1 MKELKA
7 QTLAIF
13 SYIDPIVAI
22 ILSALL
28 LKENMGLYGVI
39 GAVLVLGST
48 FISEMPEKER
58 N

>member
-1 MKELKA
+1 MDITPLYGTA
-7 QTLAIF
+7 WALF
-13 SYIDPIVAI
+13 PPIVAI

-28 LKENMGLYGVI
+28 LKEDMGIYGMI